1 METSRRLSGR
11 LHLRVAAGP
20 RSPRLLLV
28 DGDLGRR
35 ATLAVALGTRYAV
48 DTAAGAR
55 EAHTSATL
63 APFDLA
69 VLDAAVLRASL
80 PRLVRILRARSRAV
94 QLVIIAGRR
103 DLRGLHYAATL
114 GIDARLGRLVPAYAL
129 LDRIDALVGTAA
141 RGARFDRG
149 VGRAIDL
156 MARDVTHLLDV
167 NALADATGVPLPL
180 LAERFFSSRP
190 RLWTTQFHYSAP
202 IAVILV
208 LGLVDVLGRVR
219 PRASRLP
226 VAVPRVYASVD
237 HGSRPLPPGAPPG
250 QARRRRVR

>member
-11 LHLRVAAGP
+11 LHLRVAVGP

-69 VLDAAVLRASL
+69 VLDAAVLGASL

-180 LAERFFSSRP
+180 LAERFRAE
-190 RLWTTQFHYSAP
+190 T
-202 IAVILV
+202 
-208 LGLVDVLGRVR
+208 GLTVYEYVTRVR
-219 PRASRLP
+219 VAVAEQLLRDTDLGVATLADLLGFADAAELARAAAVSRLGP
-226 VAVPRVYASVD
+226 
-237 HGSRPLPPGAPPG
+237 
-250 QARRRRVR
+250 

>member
-11 LHLRVAAGP
+11 LHLRVVARP

-69 VLDAAVLRASL
+69 VLDAAVLGASL

-180 LAERFFSSRP
+180 LAERFRAE
-190 RLWTTQFHYSAP
+190 T
-202 IAVILV
+202 
-208 LGLVDVLGRVR
+208 GLTVYEYVTRVR
-219 PRASRLP
+219 VAVAEQLLRDTDLGVATLADLLGFADAAELARAAAVSRLGP
-226 VAVPRVYASVD
+226 
-237 HGSRPLPPGAPPG
+237 
-250 QARRRRVR
+250 